1 MSQEWESLQL
11 RHRLG
16 KRSLPQGR
24 ATPWKMAPET
34 QVPAVRQERPPVQT
48 LGSDGSS
55 PRGPMACGQGQELE
69 VIGRPLPSSQTV
81 RGLTQCVTRCGH
93 PRCLGQE

>member
-1 MSQEWESLQL
+1 MGVPSAETSA
-11 RHRLG
+11 G
-16 KRSLPQGR
+16 KEVPPTGPCHTLEDG
-24 ATPWKMAPET
+24 PET